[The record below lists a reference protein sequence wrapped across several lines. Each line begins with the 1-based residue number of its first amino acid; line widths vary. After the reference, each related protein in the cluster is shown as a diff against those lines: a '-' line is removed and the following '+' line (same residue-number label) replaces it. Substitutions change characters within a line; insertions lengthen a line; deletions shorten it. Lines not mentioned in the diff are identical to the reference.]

1 MRTIEELE
9 KLKAA
14 FEERVEQED
23 SPDES
28 EIIEAF
34 ELIPELCQEM
44 IELLRQK

>member
-14 FEERVEQED
+14 FEEHLGQED
-23 SPDES
+23 PPSDDE
-28 EIIEAF
+28 IVEAF
-34 ELIPELCQEM
+34 VIVPELCKEM